1 MYCSPPPQMTQS
13 LHIKIGKRILLCGL
27 GRSLH
32 STNRKAFF
40 HILVNLTIYLWF
52 YLHGCSITLSKKPSF
67 HLYFGAIIQ
76 QIPLSPEN
84 KNILDLSLKWKKTI
98 TPSFS
103 HHLVKDCN
111 RNPNSVLLNTQR
123 WQVCHCGRHSKLCRN
138 ASARGFIF
146 LGFSHVIGGIV
157 P

>member
-1 MYCSPPPQMTQS
+1 MRFPFGSISLPPEEIPLTLLAGRTTGKANS
-13 LHIKIGKRILLCGL
+13 FSFLSSDNILHSFFFFFGKRILLCGL

-76 QIPLSPEN
+76 
-84 KNILDLSLKWKKTI
+84 
-98 TPSFS
+98 
-103 HHLVKDCN
+103 
-111 RNPNSVLLNTQR
+111 
-123 WQVCHCGRHSKLCRN
+123 
-138 ASARGFIF
+138 
-146 LGFSHVIGGIV
+146 
-157 P
+157 

>member
-76 QIPLSPEN
+76 
-84 KNILDLSLKWKKTI
+84 
-98 TPSFS
+98 
-103 HHLVKDCN
+103 
-111 RNPNSVLLNTQR
+111 
-123 WQVCHCGRHSKLCRN
+123 
-138 ASARGFIF
+138 
-146 LGFSHVIGGIV
+146 
-157 P
+157 